1 MDEAE
6 EAAGGVVVA
15 SGNAAAVLQAVD
27 AAFDAVAEGIERP
40 LDAVLDAPVALG
52 RDLRLPAAVTYIPAD
67 GITDRGCV
75 AARYRQRPALHLASA
90 DGGGS
95 TQALLPVPPNFVPVA
110 ALPDGTGAAAEPS
123 VPQATASAV
132 LPYDVPALIEIVL
145 PDGVAVRVG
154 AAVNEMALRR
164 VLSALGRR

>member
-67 GITDRGCV
+67 GITVV
-75 AARYRQRPALHLASA
+75 ATVGKMP
-90 DGGGS
+90 GS
-95 TQALLPVPPNFVPVA
+95 
-110 ALPDGTGAAAEPS
+110 
-123 VPQATASAV
+123 
-132 LPYDVPALIEIVL
+132 
-145 PDGVAVRVG
+145 
-154 AAVNEMALRR
+154 
-164 VLSALGRR
+164 LSRSSISTP